1 MTQRWGRIKRPL
13 PALQHWFYQQ
23 ANMRILIGILSIL
36 LVILNGQLW
45 LFADRGIPKVL
56 VLQEAVQAQRTENAR
71 LKERNS
77 ALEAEVKS
85 LKEGLEAIEER
96 ARVELGMIRQ
106 GETFFYILDNT
117 PPAAMP
123 EQMPPAHE

>member
-1 MTQRWGRIKRPL
+1 MTQRWGRIKWPL

-23 ANMRILIGILSIL
+23 TNMRALIGILSIL
-36 LVILNGQLW
+36 LVILNCQFW

-77 ALEAEVKS
+77 ALEAEVNN

-106 GETFFYILDNT
+106 GETFFYILDDT
-117 PPAAMP
+117 SQAAKSEP
-123 EQMPPAHE
+123 MPPANE

>member
-1 MTQRWGRIKRPL
+1 
-13 PALQHWFYQQ
+13 
-23 ANMRILIGILSIL
+23 MRALIGILSIL
-36 LVILNGQLW
+36 LVILNCQFW

-77 ALEAEVKS
+77 ALEAEVNS

-106 GETFFYILDNT
+106 GETFFYILDDT
-117 PPAAMP
+117 SQAAKSEP
-123 EQMPPAHE
+123 MPPANE

>member
-1 MTQRWGRIKRPL
+1 MAQRWGRIKWPL
-13 PALQHWFYQQ
+13 PALQNWFNQQ
-23 ANMRILIGILSIL
+23 TNMRVLIGILSIL
-36 LVILNGQLW
+36 LVILNCQLW
-45 LFADRGIPKVL
+45 LFADRGTPKVL

-106 GETFFYILDNT
+106 GETFFYILDDT
-117 PPAAMP
+117 PPAATP
-123 EQMPPAHE
+123 EPVPPAHE

>member
-1 MTQRWGRIKRPL
+1 MAQRWGRIKWPL
-13 PALQHWFYQQ
+13 PTLQNWFYQQ
-23 ANMRILIGILSIL
+23 TNMRVLIGILSIL
-36 LVILNGQLW
+36 LVILNCQLW

-71 LKERNS
+71 HKERNS

-106 GETFFYILDNT
+106 GETFFYILDDT
-117 PPAAMP
+117 SPAAKSEP
-123 EQMPPAHE
+123 MPPAHE